1 VDISSPV
8 LEATRVRLVARFGEE
23 VAAWWARLPGAIELL
38 AARWDLVVGEPVGRG
53 NTSVVIRCRRG
64 DGARAVLKLCPDPS
78 LSRGE
83 AQALRAWRSSGRV
96 PALWEADV
104 TVGALLLEAL
114 PDERPLSERAE
125 PVAIGDVAGLL
136 RALHVPPPAS
146 PREFP
151 ALSARIGFI
160 FDHWIE
166 RYRPDPAVSRV
177 VPSERLERG
186 RQVAR
191 ELATGDGAPVLLHGD
206 LHAGNVLDGGSA
218 RGLVAIDPARAS
230 ATPRSTPWTGSS
242 GARTTPAPGRR
253 DAWSSPARSDAA
265 AIASGC
271 GAPPLPRCSRPAE
284 LRAAR
289 KRNALPRCLRWR
301 PDEWCQILNAN
312 ASGRSWTRTRDLFLI
327 REAL

>member
-8 LEATRVRLVARFGEE
+8 LGATRVRLVARFGEE
-23 VAAWWARLPGAIELL
+23 VAAWWARLPGAIEPL

-151 ALSARIGFI
+151 PLSARIGFI

-186 RQVAR
+186 REVAR

-218 RGLVAIDPARAS
+218 RGLVAIDPRPCLGDPAFDAVDWVFWGEDD
-230 ATPRSTPWTGSS
+230 P
-242 GARTTPAPGRR
+242 GA
-253 DAWSSPARSDAA
+253 W
-265 AIASGC
+265 
-271 GAPPLPRCSRPAE
+271 
-284 LRAAR
+284 AAR
-289 KRNALPRCLRWR
+289 RMELAGAIGCSSDRLRLWCAALAAL
-301 PDEWCQILNAN
+301 LA
-312 ASGRSWTRTRDLFLI
+312 AGRVARGEEKERVA
-327 REAL
+327 ALLALAP

>member
-23 VAAWWARLPGAIELL
+23 VAAWWARLPGAIEPL

-191 ELATGDGAPVLLHGD
+191 ELATGDGVPVLLHGD

-218 RGLVAIDPARAS
+218 RGLVAIDPRPCLGDPAFDAVDWVFWGEDD
-230 ATPRSTPWTGSS
+230 P
-242 GARTTPAPGRR
+242 GA
-253 DAWSSPARSDAA
+253 W
-265 AIASGC
+265 
-271 GAPPLPRCSRPAE
+271 
-284 LRAAR
+284 AAR
-289 KRNALPRCLRWR
+289 RMELAGAIGCSSDRLRLWCAALAAL
-301 PDEWCQILNAN
+301 LA
-312 ASGRSWTRTRDLFLI
+312 AGRVARGEEEERVAAML
-327 REAL
+327 ALAP

>member
-78 LSRGE
+78 LSRAE

-166 RYRPDPAVSRV
+166 RYRPDPAVSRL

-218 RGLVAIDPARAS
+218 RGLVAIDPRPCLGDPAFDAVDWVFWGEDD
-230 ATPRSTPWTGSS
+230 P
-242 GARTTPAPGRR
+242 GA
-253 DAWSSPARSDAA
+253 W
-265 AIASGC
+265 
-271 GAPPLPRCSRPAE
+271 
-284 LRAAR
+284 AAR
-289 KRNALPRCLRWR
+289 RMELAGAIGCSSDRLRLWCAALAAL
-301 PDEWCQILNAN
+301 LA
-312 ASGRSWTRTRDLFLI
+312 AGRVARGEEEERVAAML
-327 REAL
+327 ALAP

>member
-23 VAAWWARLPGAIELL
+23 VAAWWARLPGAIEPL

-78 LSRGE
+78 LSRAE

-218 RGLVAIDPARAS
+218 RGLVAIDPRPCLGDPAFDAVDWVFWGEDD
-230 ATPRSTPWTGSS
+230 P
-242 GARTTPAPGRR
+242 GA
-253 DAWSSPARSDAA
+253 W
-265 AIASGC
+265 
-271 GAPPLPRCSRPAE
+271 
-284 LRAAR
+284 AAR
-289 KRNALPRCLRWR
+289 RMELAGAIGCSSDRLRLWCAALAAL
-301 PDEWCQILNAN
+301 LA
-312 ASGRSWTRTRDLFLI
+312 AGRVARGEEEERVAAML
-327 REAL
+327 ALAP

>member
-151 ALSARIGFI
+151 PLSARIGFI

-218 RGLVAIDPARAS
+218 RGLVAIDPRPCLGDPAFDAVDWVFWGEDD
-230 ATPRSTPWTGSS
+230 P
-242 GARTTPAPGRR
+242 GA
-253 DAWSSPARSDAA
+253 W
-265 AIASGC
+265 
-271 GAPPLPRCSRPAE
+271 
-284 LRAAR
+284 AAR
-289 KRNALPRCLRWR
+289 RMELAGAIGCSSDRLRLWCAALAAL
-301 PDEWCQILNAN
+301 LA
-312 ASGRSWTRTRDLFLI
+312 AGRVARGEEEERVAAML
-327 REAL
+327 ALAP